1 MTRNRKEPSKKP
13 PTNSKRNSR
22 PKKDATGQQMK
33 SNVSSKSAKRASMS
47 LEELRQLR
55 QRQALEKRRYRAKL
69 SQDKLNAERERDK
82 ERKRQMRS
90 QLIALAANATE
101 EKGSSA
107 QVTKQKKIWELTANN
122 EALGKRLYRAKMS
135 AEQLEAIRERDRIRK
150 RLARSRAQSKE
161 AAAAAAATPV
171 TKEQTLSTRTN
182 ISAKATKQG
191 TQSNTASKRKTSTV
205 ETPVQQ
211 SPRGK
216 ENKVFLKFSKIN
228 KITKKVL
235 KL

>member
-1 MTRNRKEPSKKP
+1 MTRNRKKSSKET
-13 PTNSKRNSR
+13 PTNTKGNSR
-22 PKKDATGQQMK
+22 RPKRDTTGQQMK

-90 QLIALAANATE
+90 QLIAMAANATEE

-107 QVTKQKKIWELTANN
+107 QVTKLKKIWELTANN

-150 RLARSRAQSKE
+150 RLARSRAQGKE
-161 AAAAAAATPV
+161 AAAATPV
-171 TKEQTLSTRTN
+171 TKEPTLSSRTN
-182 ISAKATKQG
+182 ISAKVTKRG
-191 TQSNTASKRKTSTV
+191 TPIKTASKRKTSTV
-205 ETPVQQ
+205 KTPVQQ

-216 ENKVFLKFSKIN
+216 ENKVFLKLPKIN

>member
-13 PTNSKRNSR
+13 PTNTKRNSR

-90 QLIALAANATE
+90 QLIALAANAIE

-150 RLARSRAQSKE
+150 RLARSRAQGKE
-161 AAAAAAATPV
+161 AAAATPV

-182 ISAKATKQG
+182 ISAKVAKQG
-191 TQSNTASKRKTSTV
+191 TQSKTASKRKTSTV